1 LGNGITWT
9 RRSGGYVSLFTPS
22 SLSVANAKKSGVS
35 AGLISTSRLAGG
47 AIATA
52 IYSSIETSH
61 YASVIPGKINEAAIS
76 SNFTGSVSALLA
88 ASVTNT
94 AAAYNKV
101 AGMTPLVMAAAETAV
116 QDAYI
121 DAFRLVFLV
130 SIPFGC
136 VAIVMALIA
145 KPIAAHMKTDHRAV
159 ILENEKKNETKMIPA
174 V

>member
-1 LGNGITWT
+1 M
-9 RRSGGYVSLFTPS
+9 
-22 SLSVANAKKSGVS
+22 
-35 AGLISTSRLAGG
+35 
-47 AIATA
+47 
-52 IYSSIETSH
+52 
-61 YASVIPGKINEAAIS
+61 INEAAIS
-76 SNFTGSVSALLA
+76 SNFTGSVAALLA

-136 VAIVMALIA
+136 VAIAMALIA

-159 ILENEKKNETKMIPA
+159 ILENEKKKETKMIPA